1 MMLCSVTP
9 RDEVLAE
16 LTGLGPPVDGPVDVA
31 VVAVEGDDVAHAAAP
46 TTTAA
51 TTANARIGMERRP
64 AE

>member
-1 MMLCSVTP
+1 MLCWVTP

-16 LTGLGPPVDGPVDVA
+16 LTGLGPPAAGPVDGT
-31 VVAVEGDDVAHAAAP
+31 VVEADGDDVPHAAAP